1 VPKLIS
7 ENIHTSNVIWTQQLI
22 IRNRHVCINT
32 HMHSVKIGDIRGREF
47 EGEQAGDGGGG
58 RSVGGR

>member
-1 VPKLIS
+1 
-7 ENIHTSNVIWTQQLI
+7 
-22 IRNRHVCINT
+22 
-32 HMHSVKIGDIRGREF
+32 MHSVKIGDIRGREF